1 MMHTDCCTWTKIHS
15 TSRSLVVWL
24 RNFMRRRQQRFN
36 SNSVAQWIRRWSTEP
51 EILGLIPS
59 SRVVTGFYYF
69 FLPWWFQGW
78 FIAHLAL
85 SQPSRAAS
93 LSSEIFFW
101 GVHALCL
108 CLNFNS
114 HINFGY
120 SNFNLKSG
128 VIDCTPSTLAGSTSF
143 LKLGCARACA
153 SARISIHITMLY
165 TTISTWNQGWFIAH
179 LAL

>member
-1 MMHTDCCTWTKIHS
+1 
-15 TSRSLVVWL
+15 
-24 RNFMRRRQQRFN
+24 
-36 SNSVAQWIRRWSTEP
+36 
-51 EILGLIPS
+51 LG
-59 SRVVTGFYYF
+59 
-69 FLPWWFQGW
+69 
-78 FIAHLAL
+78 
-85 SQPSRAAS
+85 
-93 LSSEIFFW
+93 
-101 GVHALCL
+101 
-108 CLNFNS
+108 LNFNS

-128 VIDCTPSTLAGSTSF
+128 VIHCTPSTLAGSTSF